1 MRCGRPVGASASSRI
16 TGSKAGLATQSSRRS
31 PSPAFRRRSGA
42 SCTSPC
48 ATCPA
53 RASPPSCSTRRGSR
67 PGTSWTRSGSSRPP
81 GGEPPEEDDDAD
93 RNDRPDRGGAR
104 DRPDARAL
112 HGARLGLGRGAVD
125 ARRGSARPRAR
136 GRALRALRLER
147 RSGLPGPP
155 ALRHAVRVRRPCRE
169 GARNMSAP
177 RSDGLVIFGA
187 SGDLAYKKIFPAL
200 DAMTRRGHLDVPVVG
215 VARSD
220 WPLEQFRTRARESIE
235 QHGRFDEATFARL
248 RERLRYVRGDY
259 GHPATMEAL
268 RRELGAAQRPL
279 HYLAIPPSLFETVV
293 GGLGRSSCARDAR
306 VVVEKPFGRDLA
318 SAQAL
323 NKTLHEVF
331 DESRIFRID
340 HYLGKEPVQN
350 LLVFRFANT
359 FLEPI
364 WNRNYVESV
373 QITMAESFGVEGR
386 GGFYEEAGAIRD
398 VVQNHMLQVV
408 GFLAMEAPATTY
420 HESIRDEQ
428 VKVFRTIRPLR
439 PDDLVRGQFRG
450 YRKEKGV
457 AADSTVETFAA
468 ARLHIDSWRWDGVP
482 FFIRA
487 GKCLAAT
494 TTEVLVTLR
503 RPPLSRLS
511 PRDTNYVLFQLS
523 PQVKIAIGARVKQP
537 GEQMITEPT
546 ELQVVHH
553 VDGEEM
559 DAYERLLG
567 DAMAGDPTL
576 FARED
581 AVEAAWAIV
590 EPILGSA
597 TPAHE
602 YEPGSWGP
610 PEAAALTAEI
620 GGWHCPRC

>member
-16 TGSKAGLATQSSRRS
+16 TGSKAGSATQSSRRS
-31 PSPAFRRRSGA
+31 PSPALRARSGA

-125 ARRGSARPRAR
+125 ARRGGARPRAR

-169 GARNMSAP
+169 GARQMSPP

-215 VARSD
+215 VARSE
-220 WPLEQFRTRARESIE
+220 WTLEQFRGRARESIE
-235 QHGRFDEATFARL
+235 RHGRFDEATFARL

-259 GHPATMEAL
+259 GDPVTLEAL

-306 VVVEKPFGRDLA
+306 VVV
-318 SAQAL
+318 
-323 NKTLHEVF
+323 
-331 DESRIFRID
+331 
-340 HYLGKEPVQN
+340 
-350 LLVFRFANT
+350 
-359 FLEPI
+359 
-364 WNRNYVESV
+364 
-373 QITMAESFGVEGR
+373 
-386 GGFYEEAGAIRD
+386 
-398 VVQNHMLQVV
+398 QNHMLQVV

-428 VKVFRTIRPLR
+428 VKVFRTIRPLSA
-439 PDDLVRGQFRG
+439 DDLVRGQFRG

-468 ARLHIDSWRWDGVP
+468 ARRCDGGRP
-482 FFIRA
+482 DALRA
-487 GKCLAAT
+487 GGRGRSG
-494 TTEVLVTLR
+494 VGDR
-503 RPPLSRLS
+503 RAHSRL
-511 PRDTNYVLFQLS
+511 RNVR
-523 PQVKIAIGARVKQP
+523 ARV
-537 GEQMITEPT
+537 
-546 ELQVVHH
+546 
-553 VDGEEM
+553 
-559 DAYERLLG
+559 R
-567 DAMAGDPTL
+567 
-576 FARED
+576 ARQ
-581 AVEAAWAIV
+581 
-590 EPILGSA
+590 L
-597 TPAHE
+597 
-602 YEPGSWGP
+602 GP
-610 PEAAALTAEI
+610 PGGRGADGGDRRMALPELLMPAPE
-620 GGWHCPRC
+620 GP

>member
-1 MRCGRPVGASASSRI
+1 M
-16 TGSKAGLATQSSRRS
+16 S
-31 PSPAFRRRSGA
+31 P
-42 SCTSPC
+42 
-48 ATCPA
+48 
-53 RASPPSCSTRRGSR
+53 
-67 PGTSWTRSGSSRPP
+67 
-81 GGEPPEEDDDAD
+81 
-93 RNDRPDRGGAR
+93 
-104 DRPDARAL
+104 
-112 HGARLGLGRGAVD
+112 
-125 ARRGSARPRAR
+125 
-136 GRALRALRLER
+136 
-147 RSGLPGPP
+147 
-155 ALRHAVRVRRPCRE
+155 
-169 GARNMSAP
+169 P
-177 RSDGLVIFGA
+177 RSDALAIFGA

-200 DAMTRRGHLDVPVVG
+200 DAMARRGHLDVPVVG

-220 WPLEQFRTRARESIE
+220 WTLEQFRTRVRESIE
-235 QHGRFDEATFARL
+235 RHGRLDEAAFSRL

-259 GHPATMEAL
+259 GDPATMEAL
-268 RRELGAAQRPL
+268 RRELGGAQRPL

-487 GKCLAAT
+487 GKCLGTT

-523 PQVKIAIGARVKQP
+523 PQVKIAIGARVKRP

-546 ELQVVHH
+546 ELNVVHH
-553 VDGEEM
+553 ADGEEM

-597 TPAHE
+597 TPVHE
-602 YEPGSWGP
+602 YEPASWGP

-620 GGWHCPRC
+620 GGWHCPSC